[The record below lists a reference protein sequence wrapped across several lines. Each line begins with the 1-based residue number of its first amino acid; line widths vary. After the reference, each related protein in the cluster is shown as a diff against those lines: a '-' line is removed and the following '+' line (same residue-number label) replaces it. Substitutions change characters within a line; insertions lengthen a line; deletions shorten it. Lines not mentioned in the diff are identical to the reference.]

1 MLPTSVRTAQWD
13 TMTDIGTGF
22 LNGIEAFANSRLGE
36 MSGTSF
42 KDTVPFLESI
52 VTFGA
57 VGDVKPTFEKLKAD
71 IKAAVALVEPIA
83 KAIKKQTDLIAKM
96 VKESADDIDKDDF
109 NADTAARV
117 AVRIGMAL
125 AAMDEAFNIVAK
137 ELAKKADGTVDE
149 AIRSGL
155 MDFWNPWAQPFK
167 DLGAGSGK
175 LLDSFGTTVLGV
187 SNLTKKLGDVLV
199 LDRTGGKFILAAK
212 LVNLG
217 PVTLGLMTLDKVSFE
232 AFLQFSDR
240 EIANPTAEEKTSL
253 LERDGKWFIGDV
265 VILGFRMQTMLEPGL
280 TKDPLLS
287 KVMPGSAEPQT
298 TTLTTIS
305 VDTGQGVYLGDG
317 RGNER
322 AVLPV
327 RFSFPGVELREVAFG
342 LRRNEA
348 RDVTGF
354 ELTTSI
360 AAKLGD
366 VIGLQIVGTG
376 FIVALNGDVEQQAV
390 FDIPVSPRWPDAIGL
405 RVKAGPVTG
414 GGFIQRVERTYKV
427 DGQDVKRVEF
437 GGVVQLQILKFG
449 LSAIVILSPDPFSLV
464 LVIGVRFPV
473 AIDLSMGF
481 TLNGIGGILAL
492 NRGLDLE
499 ALRSGMK
506 EHILDKMLFPDNP
519 VAEAPKLLDKVAS
532 VFPPKDG
539 GFVFGP
545 IVELGWGSQAK
556 FVEMKLGVVLALPD
570 PMIVVLGSLRVRIP
584 TKEAPITDIRAD
596 VFIAI
601 TPDYLLL
608 FASMRDSTIAGIKIS
623 GDLGLYIQWSG
634 SGAFEFSVGGFHPEY
649 EKLTGGKPKL
659 GDMDRVTIDLSPSKA
674 ISFVIKAYF
683 AITAGSVMLG
693 VEGKLNADFAVIAAR
708 AWLTLDMIF
717 IWAPRFAFKISI
729 EVGVEVDLFGC
740 TICSIVFRGSLEGT
754 KPFKLQG
761 HIKVDVWF
769 LPTFDE
775 DLGPVE
781 WGEKPAPILAKVD
794 ALAIAARAMNEDDAW
809 KVQLPDHAAQLV
821 TLAEVDDIDGRIAH
835 PLAGVEVSQ
844 TQVPFGV
851 KISRIGSA
859 PVQADMVTIGT
870 PTSTPDSG
878 LVGAVSELK
887 TAFAPGQFF
896 ELEGEGLLARSG
908 FEDMTGG
915 CRIAAATTP
924 KVGTA
929 TPATVAYQTYVRNP
943 DEPDSLIEFAGI
955 FATYATSY
963 ATKTNVGR
971 AVADVGNPYLQP
983 TPPNAGVT
991 VSDKGTSTIAD
1002 AATGGALLAGLGEL
1016 TATQAALVTAA
1027 VNTESAASAT
1037 RLIVRG

>member
-1 MLPTSVRTAQWD
+1 
-13 TMTDIGTGF
+13 MTDVGTGF
-22 LNGIEAFANSRLGE
+22 LNGIEAFANSRVGH
-36 MSGTSF
+36 MSGTTF
-42 KDTVPFLESI
+42 KDTGPFLDSI
-52 VTFGA
+52 VRFDGA
-57 VGDVKPTFEKLKAD
+57 ALETRFERLKTD
-71 IKAAVALVEPIA
+71 IKAMEPIFDEIG
-83 KAIKKQTDLIAKM
+83 KKIKKQTELIAKM

-109 NADTAARV
+109 NVDTASRV

-137 ELAKKADGTVDE
+137 ELAKDAGGTVDE
-149 AIRSGL
+149 SIRKGL
-155 MDFWNPWAQPFK
+155 MDLWNPWAQPFK
-167 DLGAGSGK
+167 SLGADAGKVLNNFGSSVLGIDDLVGK
-175 LLDSFGTTVLGV
+175 LSDNLD
-187 SNLTKKLGDVLV
+187 
-199 LDRTGGKFILAAK
+199 LDRTGGQFLLSATFLRSGQVK
-212 LVNLG
+212 LG
-217 PVTLGLMTLDKVSFE
+217 GLTLDQVTFE

-240 EIANPTAEEKTSL
+240 EVTNPTEDEKTSL

-265 VILGFRMQTMLEPGL
+265 AIVGLRLRTMLQPGL
-280 TKDPLLS
+280 TSDPLLA
-287 KVMPGSAEPQT
+287 KVMPGSEDPKA
-298 TTLTTIS
+298 TTLTTVS
-305 VDTGQGVYLGDG
+305 LDSGQGFYLGDG
-317 RGNER
+317 RGNEK
-322 AVLPV
+322 AVLPM

-342 LRRNEA
+342 LRRNPA
-348 RDVTGF
+348 REVTGF

-366 VIGLQIVGTG
+366 VIGLQIVGAG
-376 FIVALNGDVEQQAV
+376 FIVSLAGQVEHQAV
-390 FDIPVSPRWPDAIGL
+390 FDLPVSPRWPDAVGL

-414 GGFIQRVERTYKV
+414 GGFIERVERTYQV
-427 DGQDVKRVEF
+427 EGQEVKRIEF

-449 LSAIVILSPDPFSLV
+449 VSAIVILSPDPFSLV

-481 TLNGIGGILAL
+481 TLNGIGGILAI

-519 VAEAPKLLDKVAS
+519 VAEAPKLLDKVAH

-570 PMIVVLGSLRVRIP
+570 PMIVILGSLRVRVP

-596 VFIAI
+596 VFVAI

-608 FASMRDSTIAGIKIS
+608 FASMRDSTIAGIKIG

-634 SGAFEFSVGGFHPEY
+634 SGAFEFSIGGFHPEY
-649 EKLTGGKPKL
+649 AALTGGKPKL
-659 GDMDRVTIDLSPSKA
+659 GAMDRVTIDLSPSKA
-674 ISFVIKAYF
+674 VSLVIKAYF

-693 VEGKLNADFAVIAAR
+693 VDGRLDADFAIIRAK

-717 IWAPRFAFKISI
+717 IWSPRFAFKISI
-729 EVGVEVDLFGC
+729 EVGVEVELLGF
-740 TICSIVFRGSLEGT
+740 TLCSIVFRGLLEGT
-754 KPFKLQG
+754 TPFRLAG

-775 DLGPVE
+775 DLGPIE
-781 WGEKPAPILAKVD
+781 WGERPKPIGVKVD
-794 ALAIAARAMNEDDAW
+794 ALAIAAKAMNEDDAW

-835 PLAGVEVSQ
+835 PLAGLEVSQ
-844 TQVPFGV
+844 TQVPLGV
-851 KISRIGSA
+851 RISRIGSS
-859 PVQADMVTIGT
+859 PVKADMVTIGT
-870 PTSTPDSG
+870 PLATPNAG
-878 LVGAVSELK
+878 LVGAVSELR

-896 ELEGEGLLARSG
+896 ELEGESLLARSG
-908 FEDMTGG
+908 FEDMVGG

-924 KVGTA
+924 EVGA
-929 TPATVAYQTYVRNP
+929 SKPSKVAYQTYVRNP
-943 DEPDSLIEFAGI
+943 AEPSAMLEYAGAFAKL
-955 FATYATSY
+955 ASSY

-971 AVADVGNPYLQP
+971 AVAEVGNPYVQVAAP
-983 TPPNAGVT
+983 AAGVT
-991 VSDKGTSTIAD
+991 VAPKGTSIIAD
-1002 AATGGALLAGLGEL
+1002 AATGATLLPGLGQL
-1016 TATQAALVTAA
+1016 GATQAALVTSAINA
-1027 VNTESAASAT
+1027 ESAAGAT
-1037 RLIVRG
+1037 RVTVEG

>member
-1 MLPTSVRTAQWD
+1 
-13 TMTDIGTGF
+13 MTDIGTGF
-22 LNGIEAFANSRLGE
+22 LNGIEAFANSRLGD

-52 VTFGA
+52 VTFG
-57 VGDVKPTFEKLKAD
+57 VVDDVKPTFAKLKAD
-71 IKAAVALVEPIA
+71 IKADIALVKPIA
-83 KAIKKQTDLIAKM
+83 DKIKKQTDLIAKM

-109 NADTAARV
+109 NVDTAARV

-137 ELAKKADGTVDE
+137 ELSKKADGTVDE

-167 DLGAGSGK
+167 NLGAGSGK
-175 LLDSFGTTVLGV
+175 LLNSFGKSVLGV
-187 SNLTKKLGDVLV
+187 DDLVKKLGENLA
-199 LDRTGGKFILAAK
+199 LDRSDGKFLLAATFLRSGQVK
-212 LVNLG
+212 LRA
-217 PVTLGLMTLDKVSFE
+217 MTLDQVTFE

-240 EIANPTAEEKTSL
+240 EIANPTAEEKGSL

-265 VILGFRMQTMLEPGL
+265 AILGLRFRTILQPGL
-280 TKDPLLS
+280 TSDPLLA
-287 KVMPGSAEPQT
+287 KVMPGSEDPKA

-305 VDTGQGVYLGDG
+305 LDTGQGFYLGDG
-317 RGNER
+317 RGNEK
-322 AVLPV
+322 AVLPT

-342 LRRNEA
+342 LVRNPA
-348 RDVTGF
+348 REVTGF

-366 VIGLQIVGTG
+366 VIGLQIVGSG
-376 FIVALNGDVEQQAV
+376 FVVTPEGQAEQQAV
-390 FDIPVSPRWPDAIGL
+390 FHLPVSPRWPDAIGL

-414 GGFIQRVERTYKV
+414 GGFIHRVERTYKV
-427 DGQDVKRVEF
+427 GGQDVKRVEF

-449 LSAIVILSPDPFSLV
+449 LSAIVILSPDPFSIV

-499 ALRSGMK
+499 ELRSGMK

-519 VAEAPKLLDKVAS
+519 VAEAPKLLEKVAD

-570 PMIVVLGSLRVRIP
+570 PMIVILGSLRVRVP
-584 TKEAPITDIRAD
+584 TKLAPITDIRAD
-596 VFIAI
+596 VFVAI

-608 FASMRDSTIAGIKIS
+608 FASMRDSTVAGIKIS

-634 SGAFEFSVGGFHPEY
+634 NGAFEFSVGGFHPEY
-649 EKLTGGKPKL
+649 ENLTGGAPKL
-659 GDMDRVTIDLSPSKA
+659 GKMDKVTIDLSPSKA

-693 VEGKLNADFAVIAAR
+693 VDGRLNADFSVIVAK

-717 IWAPRFAFKISI
+717 IWAPRFAFRITI
-729 EVGVEVDLFGC
+729 EVGVEVELLGF
-740 TICSIVFRGSLEGT
+740 TLCSIVFRGSLEGT
-754 KPFKLQG
+754 KPFRLAG

-781 WGEKPAPILAKVD
+781 WGENPPPITTVD
-794 ALAIAARAMNEDDAW
+794 ALQMTAQAMNEDDAW

-821 TLAEVDDIDGRIAH
+821 TLAEVDDIVGRIAH

-844 TQVPFGV
+844 TQVPLGV
-851 KISRIGSA
+851 KIARIGSA
-859 PVQADMVTIGT
+859 SVKADMVTIGT
-870 PTSTPDSG
+870 PTATPDSG

-896 ELEGEGLLARSG
+896 ALEGESLLARSG

-915 CRIAAATTP
+915 CRIATVTTP
-924 KVGTA
+924 KVGTPA
-929 TPATVAYQTYVRNP
+929 QATVAYQTYVRNP
-943 DEPDSLIEFAGI
+943 DEPSVMIEFAGA
-955 FATYATSY
+955 FATIASSY

-971 AVADVGNPYLQP
+971 AVTEVGNPYVQSAQ
-983 TPPNAGVT
+983 PNAGVT
-991 VSDKGTSTIAD
+991 VSDKGSSMIAD
-1002 AATGGALLAGLGEL
+1002 AATGVALLAGLGEL
-1016 TATQAALVTAA
+1016 SASQAALVTAA
-1027 VNTESAASAT
+1027 VNTESAATAT
-1037 RLIVRG
+1037 RMIVKG